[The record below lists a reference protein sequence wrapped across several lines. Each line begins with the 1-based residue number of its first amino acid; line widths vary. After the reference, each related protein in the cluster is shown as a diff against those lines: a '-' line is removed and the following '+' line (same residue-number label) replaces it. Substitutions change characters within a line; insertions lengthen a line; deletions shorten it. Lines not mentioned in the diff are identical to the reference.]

1 MAGRLTLALVTPR
14 QSVPP
19 LQSPAAFLRLFH
31 SNRLKRS
38 VLVIHSFVRANSE
51 RVPLD
56 KEKGF
61 VKGEDILSGAEHR
74 LLSTSESV
82 GPRLWDITAE
92 SLFWWI
98 APPNHRYDRNYYHDS
113 SIRTSSRRVCAEV
126 GNTGGVFQGACA
138 VFCIDRSGCEST
150 QSMFRARHRPGA
162 PAGCSRY
169 ERSPDS

>member
-1 MAGRLTLALVTPR
+1 MPGL
-14 QSVPP
+14 PP
-19 LQSPAAFLRLFH
+19 MSPAG
-31 SNRLKRS
+31 
-38 VLVIHSFVRANSE
+38 VCVIAGPTGIG

-56 KEKGF
+56 KEKGV

-74 LLSTSESV
+74 LLLTSESV
-82 GPRLWDITAE
+82 GARLWDITAE

-126 GNTGGVFQGACA
+126 GNTGGVFQGAGA

-150 QSMFRARHRPGA
+150 QSKFRADFAQGHPRVALDMNDLRIA
-162 PAGCSRY
+162 DITA
-169 ERSPDS
+169 

>member
-1 MAGRLTLALVTPR
+1 M
-14 QSVPP
+14 
-19 LQSPAAFLRLFH
+19 
-31 SNRLKRS
+31 
-38 VLVIHSFVRANSE
+38 
-51 RVPLD
+51 PLD

-61 VKGEDILSGAEHR
+61 VKGKDILSGAEHR

-82 GPRLWDITAE
+82 GPSSGDITAA
-92 SLFWWI
+92 SFFWWI
-98 APPNHRYDRNYYHDS
+98 APPSHRYDRNYDHDFF
-113 SIRTSSRRVCAEV
+113 IRTPSRRFCAEV

-150 QSMFRARHRPGA
+150 QSKLRAKHLPGA